1 MNANLALED
10 EYLCGMFVSPA
21 LLLASQSPR
30 RHQILQEA
38 GFDFQVLRIEA
49 DEDFDPTM
57 PPERVCEFLAE
68 HKSMHYH
75 GAISTKVLVTAD
87 TIVWIDGQVLNKP
100 ADATEAKAMLRQLSG
115 RTHEVYTGVCLRND
129 QKTKVFQERTQVKFH
144 PLSDEEIEAYIASGS
159 PFDKAG
165 SYGIQDWMG
174 YLGVAGIE
182 GCFYNVMGF
191 PVSRFYREL
200 QAFCQEG

>member
-1 MNANLALED
+1 METKLALEG
-10 EYLCGMFVSPA
+10 EYLCRMFASPA

-49 DEDFDPTM
+49 DEDFDKTLAPDQ
-57 PPERVCEFLAE
+57 VCEYLAK
-68 HKSMHYH
+68 HKSKHYP
-75 GAISTKVLVTAD
+75 GDISPKVLVTAD

-100 ADATEAKAMLRQLSG
+100 ADAAEAKAMLQQLSG
-115 RTHEVYTGVCLRND
+115 RTHEVYTGVCLRNE
-129 QKTKVFQERTQVKFH
+129 QKTKVFHARTEVRFH
-144 PLSDEEIEAYIASGS
+144 QLSNEEIEAYIATGS

-200 QAFCQEG
+200 QAFCEEA